1 MVISQRFLPF
11 VLAATVVL
19 LDRITKLL
27 IKTNFSV
34 WDPPHVVIPG
44 FFNISHTEN
53 PGIAFG
59 LLTDQS
65 SPWRSIFLIGFSII
79 VLVVI
84 SVVLL
89 KPSDS
94 AHSRLLRGGL
104 AVVLGGAFGNL
115 YDRIVNGTVTDFIEL
130 HAGTSYYFPDFN
142 IADTAITLGA
152 CLLLL
157 DMWHSRD
164 RKSLTAGV
172 PQ

>member
-1 MVISQRFLPF
+1 MNQRLFPF
-11 VLAATVVL
+11 AIAAGVVL
-19 LDRITKLL
+19 LDRISKWL
-27 IKTNFSV
+27 IKASISV
-34 WDPPHVVIPG
+34 WDPPRVVIPG
-44 FFNISHTEN
+44 FFNIVHTEN

-59 LLTDQS
+59 LLADQS
-65 SPWRSIFLIGFSII
+65 SPWRSVLLIGFSVI

-89 KPSDS
+89 KPTDS

-115 YDRIVNGTVTDFIEL
+115 YDRIVHGTVTDFIEL
-130 HAGTSYYFPDFN
+130 HAGTTYYFPDFN

-157 DMWHSRD
+157 DMWHSRE
-164 RKSLTAGV
+164 RKSLTAEV

>member
-1 MVISQRFLPF
+1 MNQRLFPF
-11 VLAATVVL
+11 TLAVGVVL
-19 LDRITKLL
+19 LDRITKWL
-27 IKTNFSV
+27 IKASISV
-34 WDPPHVVIPG
+34 WDPPRVVIPG
-44 FFNISHTEN
+44 FFNIVHTEN

-59 LLTDQS
+59 LLADQS
-65 SPWRSIFLIGFSII
+65 SPWRSVFLIGFSVI

-89 KPSDS
+89 KPTDS

-130 HAGTSYYFPDFN
+130 HAGTTYYFPDFN
-142 IADTAITLGA
+142 IADTAITVGA

-157 DMWHSRD
+157 DMWYSRE
-164 RKSLTAGV
+164 RKSLTAEV